1 MLSFNA
7 NRELRTR
14 LIIIIITNIV
24 ILFLFLFDH
33 YIFVCLK
40 IFMKLTG
47 TVSVR
52 EHHSTE

>member
-1 MLSFNA
+1 MLSFNT